1 MAAHSQAL
9 GIYYRHGAGMSLTS
23 SLKGTIVS
31 TFAGLPQGE
40 AEEVG
45 LSSERLLAVTQVMGK
60 AVKSGAVPGVATIV
74 ARHGRVVHT
83 DAQGYLDVELRT
95 PLGLDTIFRMYSQT
109 KPVTAVLVMQLHED
123 GELMLDEPVSKYLP
137 EFADRQVSR
146 FAPPG
151 DRVRGVRTLTDT
163 VPAHREITL
172 FDLLTMTSGI
182 PSFSRNVASLYP
194 LFESAWAGAGFLAR
208 DPRPIND
215 PEGTYEDM
223 ILALAALP
231 LHSQPGE
238 TWQYGS
244 DFDLI
249 TLVIQRATGQPLD
262 RLIQQRIFE
271 PLGMKDSAWYC
282 DASKLDRLVSEYQ
295 WDEQGNLAIR
305 DRPETTEKAA
315 GSERRLVSGNGLF
328 GGMLSTPGDWTRF
341 AQMLLNQGSLDGVRI
356 LGRKSVELMTT
367 NHIGDREVDIVVG
380 PGYGFG
386 LGYAVRKTIAGSFL
400 PGSAGTFGWGGAAG
414 TWFFV
419 DPSEDLFGLFFTHVF
434 GYQFSPTADL
444 FLRFE
449 KMTYE
454 ALL

>member
-1 MAAHSQAL
+1 MP
-9 GIYYRHGAGMSLTS
+9 
-23 SLKGTIVS
+23 
-31 TFAGLPQGE
+31 TFAALPQGE

-45 LSSERLLAVTQVMGK
+45 LSSERLVAVTQAMGK
-60 AVKSGAVPGVATIV
+60 AVKAGAIPGVATVV
-74 ARHGRVVHT
+74 ARHGQVVHT
-83 DAQGYLDVELRT
+83 DAQGYLDIERRT
-95 PLGLDTIFRMYSQT
+95 PLSLDSIFRMYSQT

-123 GELMLDEPVSKYLP
+123 GDLLLDEPVSKYLP
-137 EFADRQVSR
+137 EFADRQVAR
-146 FAPPG
+146 FAPAG
-151 DRVRGVRTLTDT
+151 DRVRGVGTLMDT

-194 LFESAWAGAGFLAR
+194 LFERAWAGAGFLA
-208 DPRPIND
+208 DDTRPIND
-215 PEGTYEDM
+215 PEGTYADL

-231 LHSQPGE
+231 LHSQPGV

-244 DFDLI
+244 DFDLV
-249 TLVIQRATGQPLD
+249 TLVIERATGRPLD
-262 RLIQQRIFE
+262 QLMQERIFG

-282 DASKLDRLVSEYQ
+282 DAGSLDRLVTEHQ
-295 WDEQGNLAIR
+295 WDEQGNIVIR
-305 DRPETTEKAA
+305 DRPETTEKA
-315 GSERRLVSGNGLF
+315 GGHERRLVSGNGLF

-341 AQMLLNQGSLDGVRI
+341 AQMLLNKGSLDGVRI

-386 LGYAVRKTIAGSFL
+386 FGYAVRKTIAGSFL
-400 PGSAGTFGWGGAAG
+400 PGSPGTFGWGGAAG

-419 DPSEDLFGLFFTHVF
+419 DPAEDLFGLFFTHVF